1 MSVAPGIM
9 AVTGERCARPMLDR
23 VTWEAPLQH
32 RFDISMQ
39 STGPR
44 ELAVLAGV
52 GCTLIALG
60 QLLPIHYVFLGS
72 ELLIAIL
79 FASSLNLLMGYGGM
93 LSFGHAAY
101 YALAAYTSG
110 LLLVRLSWPM
120 EAAML
125 MGPLVAALG
134 ALVFGIFCV
143 RAVQSDHSAFLML
156 TLAFSQFV
164 FAALY
169 KWYDVTRG
177 DDGIS
182 GIQARGVLSNP
193 RAYFTFV
200 LGVVLGC
207 LYLLWRIK
215 TSPFGVTLMAIRDN
229 PQRAEFS
236 GLAVRRYQLIAFV
249 IAGTFAGIAGT
260 LYAFF
265 SGTIS
270 PQIADWTASARP
282 FLANSMGGTQSF
294 WGPIV
299 GVLLLETVDAQ
310 VSRVTQHSLLV
321 VGVLSILVGIYLPRG
336 VVGLGGQLIGWW
348 RGRFADQSPPR
359 ERGAKEASP

>member
-1 MSVAPGIM
+1 MPEP
-9 AVTGERCARPMLDR
+9 VTSAKQDVMRYQGA
-23 VTWEAPLQH
+23 
-32 RFDISMQ
+32 
-39 STGPR
+39 R
-44 ELAVLAGV
+44 ELALVGATVCVLALASRV
-52 GCTLIALG
+52 
-60 QLLPIHYVFLGS
+60 LPIHYVFLGS

-101 YALAAYTSG
+101 YALAAYASG

-125 MGPLVAALG
+125 AGPLVAMAG
-134 ALVFGIFCV
+134 ATVFGIFCV
-143 RAVQSDHSAFLML
+143 RAAQSEHSAFLML

-169 KWYDVTRG
+169 KWYDFTRG

-182 GIQARGVLSNP
+182 GIRATGVLADP
-193 RAYFTFV
+193 RGYFLFV
-200 LGVVLGC
+200 LAVVLAC

-229 PQRAEFS
+229 PQWAEFS
-236 GLAVRRYQLIAFV
+236 GLPIRRYQLAAFV

-270 PQIADWTASARP
+270 PQLADWTASARP

-294 WGPIV
+294 WGPVV

-310 VSRVTQHSLLV
+310 VARMTEHSLLV
-321 VGVLSILVGIYLPRG
+321 VGALAILVGIFMPQG
-336 VVGLGGQLIGWW
+336 IMGLGAQLAGVW
-348 RGRFADQSPPR
+348 RRAAGRGGDGES
-359 ERGAKEASP
+359 

>member
-1 MSVAPGIM
+1 MM
-9 AVTGERCARPMLDR
+9 AMRTAMYGRCTRPMLVRAARERPLLDPAATR
-23 VTWEAPLQH
+23 TWT
-32 RFDISMQ
+32 
-39 STGPR
+39 TGLR
-44 ELAVLAGV
+44 ELALLAGLA
-52 GCTLIALG
+52 GTLITLG
-60 QLLPIHYVFLGS
+60 RVLPVHYVFLGS

-125 MGPLVAALG
+125 MGPLVAAIG
-134 ALVFGIFCV
+134 ALVFGVFCV
-143 RAVQSDHSAFLML
+143 RAARSDHSAFLML

-182 GIQARGVLSNP
+182 GIQAKGALSDP

-200 LGVVLGC
+200 LFVVLGC
-207 LYLLWRIK
+207 LYVLWRIK
-215 TSPFGVTLMAIRDN
+215 SSPFGVTLMAIRDN

-236 GLAVRRYQLIAFV
+236 GLAVRRYQLAAFV
-249 IAGTFAGIAGT
+249 IAGTFAGVAGT

-282 FLANSMGGTQSF
+282 FLANSMGGVQSF

-310 VSRVTQHSLLV
+310 VSRITQHSLLV
-321 VGVLSILVGIYLPRG
+321 VGILSILVGIFLPRG
-336 VVGLGGQLIGWW
+336 IVGLGGQLIGWW
-348 RGRFADQSPPR
+348 RGGHGRTNGGDR
-359 ERGAKEASP
+359 

>member
-1 MSVAPGIM
+1 MSAGAREAAVLASVAS
-9 AVTGERCARPMLDR
+9 V
-23 VTWEAPLQH
+23 
-32 RFDISMQ
+32 
-39 STGPR
+39 
-44 ELAVLAGV
+44 LAVL
-52 GCTLIALG
+52 G
-60 QLLPIHYVFLGS
+60 QTLPIHYVFLGS

-110 LLLVRLSWPM
+110 LLLVRLSWPVP
-120 EAAML
+120 AAML
-125 MGPLVAALG
+125 MGPLVATLG
-134 ALVFGIFCV
+134 AFIFGIFCV
-143 RAVQSDHSAFLML
+143 RAAEGERSAFLML

-182 GIQARGVLSNP
+182 GIMAGGVLADP
-193 RAYFTFV
+193 RAYFLFV

-229 PQRAEFS
+229 PQRAQFS
-236 GLAVRRYQLIAFV
+236 GLAVRRYQLAAFV
-249 IAGTFAGIAGT
+249 IAGAFAGIAGT

-265 SGTIS
+265 AGTIS
-270 PQIADWTASARP
+270 PQLADWTASARP
-282 FLANSMGGTQSF
+282 FLAVSMGGTQSF

-310 VSRVTQHSLLV
+310 VARLTEHSLLI
-321 VGVLSILVGIYLPRG
+321 VGLLSILVGIALPQG
-336 VVGLGGQLIGWW
+336 VVGLGVQIAALVR
-348 RGRFADQSPPR
+348 RGKSPP
-359 ERGAKEASP
+359 